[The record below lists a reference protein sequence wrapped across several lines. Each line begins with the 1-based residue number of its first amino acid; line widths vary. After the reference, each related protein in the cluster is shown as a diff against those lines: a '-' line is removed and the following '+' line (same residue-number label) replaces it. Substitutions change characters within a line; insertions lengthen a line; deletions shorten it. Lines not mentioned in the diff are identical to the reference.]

1 MSCPYLPD
9 PGLMSLPGVAA
20 GLAWLGWP
28 HACLA
33 GTRSHASAG
42 ISWGWA
48 GSGGGVSLCGVCQCY
63 CTDFYVSVSCQA
75 HYIAITHVCAGSLP
89 LSGGSHVRPL
99 SLSSDAIKD

>member
-1 MSCPYLPD
+1 MLQ
-9 PGLMSLPGVAA
+9 
-20 GLAWLGWP
+20 LG
-28 HACLA
+28 
-33 GTRSHASAG
+33 SAG
-42 ISWGWA
+42 AGA

-75 HYIAITHVCAGSLP
+75 HYIAITHVCSGSLA